1 MPVLATKTEEKCKFC
16 QSPDRVEIDAILERR
31 HLKQLTIP
39 QALAEIA
46 KLDVENPNYDNMRL
60 HFSKH
65 CEFLTPSQYEAAQRK
80 EMEQEQTSGLAEE
93 ILAMCDKEFGDGWQS
108 RPLTNDE
115 FLLFTRICSQ
125 HDMLLRIRRGEKTG
139 ATIDHGLKSVGEG
152 TRRKHNES
160 EEEMRINIGNALE
173 GWANDAA

>member
-1 MPVLATKTEEKCKFC
+1 MGLVVIPTRTEEKCKFC
-16 QSPDRVEIDAILERR
+16 QHEARPDIDDILLER
-31 HLKQLTIP
+31 HEGKLTIAESLAKI
-39 QALAEIA
+39 AL
-46 KLDVENPNYDNMRL
+46 LDVPNPNYDNMRL
-60 HFSKH
+60 HFKKH
-65 CEFLTPSQYEAAQRK
+65 CEVLSETQ
-80 EMEQEQTSGLAEE
+80 LAERDANEGKVSDLAQE
-93 ILAMCDKEFGDGWQS
+93 ILNMCNKEFGEGWES

-160 EEEMRINIGNALE
+160 EEEMKNSIGAALE
-173 GWANDAA
+173 QWSNA

>member
-1 MPVLATKTEEKCKFC
+1 MPSIAIRTEEKCKFC
-16 QSPDRVEIDAILERR
+16 NQECRPEIDAILERR

-39 QALAEIA
+39 EALAEIA
-46 KLDVENPNYDNMRL
+46 ALGVPSPNYDNMRL
-60 HFSKH
+60 HWQKH
-65 CEFLTPSQYEAAQRK
+65 CEYLTAAAMEKRMIIEEHK
-80 EMEQEQTSGLAEE
+80 EGDLATE
-93 ILAMCDKEFGDGWQS
+93 ILIMCDREFGEGWQS
-108 RPLTNDE
+108 RPLSNDE

-160 EEEMRINIGNALE
+160 EEEMRTNIGAALE
-173 GWANDAA
+173 EWSNA